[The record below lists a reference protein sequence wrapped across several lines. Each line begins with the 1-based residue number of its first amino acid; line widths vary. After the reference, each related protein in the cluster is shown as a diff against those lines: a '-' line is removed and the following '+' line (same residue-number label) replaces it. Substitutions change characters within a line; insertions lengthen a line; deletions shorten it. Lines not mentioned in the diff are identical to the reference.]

1 MIYMVTLFARVY
13 QNVMRVFSYLLN
25 FREPKLIKGDSSL
38 IEIYEIIL
46 KEKKTKPLIFTDE
59 VLLNLHI
66 FDQLFE
72 ILDKKKVPYVVFSKI
87 KPNPTIDVVE
97 EAFSLYKSASCDML
111 IALGG
116 GSVMDTAKACG
127 ARVAKPNKPISK
139 MKGVLKV
146 NAKLPLL
153 VAVPTTA
160 GTGSECTIAAVI
172 SDSKNHT
179 KYAINDP
186 SLIPNYAILDPSLTI
201 KLPQKTTST
210 TGMDALT
217 HAVEAYIGHAN
228 TKRTKDRAIKAIKL
242 INENL
247 LECYETP
254 NNITAR
260 MNMQVASYYAGIAFT
275 RAYVG
280 YVHALAHALGG
291 LYNTP
296 HGLAN
301 AVLLPYVL
309 EAYGKKAH
317 KKLAELYDV
326 VFKTNS
332 SLSIDTKANLFISW
346 IKDLN
351 SKMGIPKYFAELK
364 KEDIPSLAKHAYKEG
379 VPLYPTPKIFKLKD
393 FEDIYLKVCTKD

>member
-172 SDSKNHT
+172 SDSKNH
-179 KYAINDP
+179 
-186 SLIPNYAILDPSLTI
+186 PSLTI
-201 KLPQKTTST
+201 KLPQKITST